1 MSKYKLDFVT
11 NSSSTSY
18 ICEISGERE
27 SGMDADAEDLGF
39 YLCSNGHEYLEKYRL
54 DHKKYLMKEKVL
66 EWIEKRIKSD
76 PCDGDRKK
84 ELTKWKDE
92 IAKEG
97 LNECLAKEI
106 SESRQFNCETGGHL
120 ISSSLCPICQ
130 MEYIR
135 DKDMLKFFL
144 KLNGKREDVVKLMK
158 AQYPTYE
165 DMRRDLDG

>member
-54 DHKKYLMKEKVL
+54 DHKKFFPKEKAIEFL
-66 EWIEKRIKSD
+66 EEIIKESKCTDKTGRYKEYLEKLKIDNEFADEIIGDLTEERSFGR
-76 PCDGDRKK
+76 CSDGDGS
-84 ELTKWKDE
+84 T
-92 IAKEG
+92 I
-97 LNECLAKEI
+97 
-106 SESRQFNCETGGHL
+106 
-120 ISSSLCPICQ
+120 LCPICQ

-158 AQYPTYE
+158 KQYSTYE